1 MSAYQE
7 PTYVHSWG
15 ILSLAVLCL
24 ISGVLTQ
31 PATAQEKPAA
41 PPPDVVIFKN
51 GDQLT
56 GTLERGEGN
65 NVIFKSDIVGEVT
78 ISMDKV
84 KELRTN
90 GSFTVL
96 KKNETIT
103 RTSKQPGNITFG
115 ENNVTVT
122 HPNGAPETVEDKD
135 LAFIIDSATYHK
147 EVIDNPGIWYGWN
160 GSLTGGATVLQS
172 TSFGQTLTAGISLIR
187 AIPTVPYLPPRTR
200 TTFDLSETYGKLTQ
214 PIVPLPTFC
223 NGSTTPPGCQDSVAK
238 THIFHTDFEHDKYF
252 TPRMYVLAGF
262 QFDHNF
268 SQGLNFAQMYG
279 VGLGWTVIKDAKQE
293 FDVKTDIHY
302 QRQNFTAPS
311 PSEDLIGSSFG
322 EAYSRTLPG
331 KMLFTQSGTFIQ
343 SWNDTSIWS
352 AVAAAGLALPVY
364 HRFSLSVNILNN
376 YLSNPAIGFKNNSF
390 QFVSGVTYTLH

>member
-7 PTYVHSWG
+7 PTHVHSWG

-41 PPPDVVIFKN
+41 PPPDVVVFKN
-51 GDQLT
+51 GDQLS
-56 GTLERGEGN
+56 GTLERGEGTN
-65 NVIFKSDIVGEVT
+65 IIFKSDIVGEVT

-96 KKNETIT
+96 KKDEKIT

-115 ENNVTVT
+115 EDNVTVI
-122 HPNGAPETVEDKD
+122 HPNGAPETVADKD
-135 LAFIIDSATYHK
+135 LAYIIDGATYHK
-147 EVIDNPGIWYGWN
+147 EAIDNPGIWYGWN

-200 TTFDLSETYGKLTQ
+200 TTFDLVQTYGKLTQ
-214 PIVPLPTFC
+214 PTVPQ
-223 NGSTTPPGCQDSVAK
+223 TTPPTPNAVAK
-238 THIFHTDFEHDKYF
+238 TNIFHTDFEHDKYF
-252 TPRMYVLAGF
+252 TPRMFFLAGL
-262 QFDHNF
+262 QLDHNY
-268 SQGLNFAQMYG
+268 SQGLDFGQLYG
-279 VGLGWTVIKDAKQE
+279 VGIGITAIKDAKQE
-293 FDVKTDIHY
+293 LDLRTDIHY
-302 QRQNFTAPS
+302 QRQNFVPPTPN
-311 PSEDLIGSSFG
+311 EDLIGSSFG
-322 EAYSRTLPG
+322 EAYTRTLPG

-343 SWNDTSIWS
+343 SWNDTSVWS

-364 HRFSLSVNILNN
+364 HRFSLSVSILNN
-376 YLSNPAIGFKNNSF
+376 YLSNPAIGFNNNSF

>member
-1 MSAYQE
+1 MSAHPE
-7 PTYVHSWG
+7 PTHVHSWG

-96 KKNETIT
+96 KKDEKIT

-122 HPNGAPETVEDKD
+122 HPNGTPEIVEDKD
-135 LAFIIDSATYHK
+135 LAFIIDSATYNK
-147 EVIDNPGIWYGWN
+147 EIDNPGIWYGWN
-160 GSLTGGATVLQS
+160 GSITGGATVLQS

-200 TTFDLSETYGKLTQ
+200 TTFDLLQTYGKLTQ
-214 PIVPLPTFC
+214 PTVPQTNPPTS
-223 NGSTTPPGCQDSVAK
+223 NAVAK
-238 THIFHTDFEHDKYF
+238 TNIFHTDFEHDKYF
-252 TPRMYVLAGF
+252 TSRMFVFAGL
-262 QFDHNF
+262 QLDHNF
-268 SQGLNFAQMYG
+268 SQGLDFGQIYG
-279 VGLGWTVIKDAKQE
+279 VGLGVTAIKDAKQQL
-293 FDVKTDIHY
+293 DLRADIHY
-302 QRQNFTAPS
+302 QRQNFVPPTPN
-311 PSEDLIGSSFG
+311 EDLIGSSFG

-352 AVAAAGLALPVY
+352 AIAAAGLALPVY
-364 HRFSLSVNILNN
+364 HRFSLSVSILNN
-376 YLSNPAIGFKNNSF
+376 YLSNPAIGFDKNSF
-390 QFVSGVTYTLH
+390 QFVSGITYTLH

>member
-7 PTYVHSWG
+7 PTHVHSWG

-96 KKNETIT
+96 KKDEKIT

-122 HPNGAPETVEDKD
+122 HPNGTPEIVEDKD
-135 LAFIIDSATYHK
+135 LAFIIDSATYNK
-147 EVIDNPGIWYGWN
+147 EIDNPGIWYGWN
-160 GSLTGGATVLQS
+160 GSITGGATVLQS

-200 TTFDLSETYGKLTQ
+200 TTFDLLQTYGKLTQ
-214 PIVPLPTFC
+214 PTVPQTNPPTP
-223 NGSTTPPGCQDSVAK
+223 TAVAK
-238 THIFHTDFEHDKYF
+238 TNIFHTDFEHDKYF
-252 TPRMYVLAGF
+252 TSRMFVFAGL
-262 QFDHNF
+262 QLDHNF
-268 SQGLNFAQMYG
+268 SQGLDFGQIYG
-279 VGLGWTVIKDAKQE
+279 VGLGVTAIKDAKQQL
-293 FDVKTDIHY
+293 DLRADIHY
-302 QRQNFTAPS
+302 QRQNFVPPTPN
-311 PSEDLIGSSFG
+311 EDLIGSSFG

-343 SWNDTSIWS
+343 SWNDTGVWS
-352 AVAAAGLALPVY
+352 AIAAAGLALPVY

-376 YLSNPAIGFKNNSF
+376 YLSNPAIGFNNNSF

>member
-1 MSAYQE
+1 MSAHQE

-84 KELRTN
+84 KELRSN
-90 GSFTVL
+90 GSFIVL
-96 KKNETIT
+96 KKDEKIT
-103 RTSKQPGNITFG
+103 RTSRQPGTL
-115 ENNVTVT
+115 T
-122 HPNGAPETVEDKD
+122 HPNGAPETVSEKD
-135 LAFIIDSATYHK
+135 LGYIIDSATYHK

-160 GSLTGGATVLQS
+160 GSITGGATVLQS

-187 AIPTVPYLPPRTR
+187 AIPTVPFLPPRTR
-200 TTFDLSETYGKLTQ
+200 TTFDLVQTYGKLTQ
-214 PIVPLPTFC
+214 PTVPQTNPPTP
-223 NGSTTPPGCQDSVAK
+223 NAVAK
-238 THIFHTDFEHDKYF
+238 TNIFHTDFEHDKYF
-252 TPRMYVLAGF
+252 TPRVYWLVGF
-262 QFDHNF
+262 GFDHNF
-268 SQGLNFAQMYG
+268 SQGLDFAQIYG
-279 VGLGWTVIKDAKQE
+279 VGIGWTAIKDAKQE
-293 FDVKTDIHY
+293 LDLKADIHY
-302 QRQNFTAPS
+302 QRQNFTP
-311 PSEDLIGSSFG
+311 PTVNLDLIGSSFG
-322 EAYSRTLPG
+322 EAYTRTLPG

-343 SWNDTSIWS
+343 SWNNTNAWS

-364 HRFSLSVNILNN
+364 HRFSLSVTILNN
-376 YLSNPAIGFKNNSF
+376 YLNNPAIGFNNNSF
-390 QFVSGVTYTLH
+390 QFVSGITYTLH

>member
-7 PTYVHSWG
+7 PTHVHSWG

-84 KELRTN
+84 KELHSN
-90 GSFTVL
+90 GSFAVL
-96 KKNETIT
+96 RKDEKIT
-103 RTSKQPGNITFG
+103 RTSRQPGNITFADD
-115 ENNVTVT
+115 NVTVT
-122 HPNGAPETVEDKD
+122 HPNGTLETVEDKN
-135 LAFIIDSATYHK
+135 LAFIIDSATYNK
-147 EVIDNPGIWYGWN
+147 EIDNPGIWYGWN
-160 GSLTGGATVLQS
+160 GSITGGATVLQS

-187 AIPTVPYLPPRTR
+187 AIPTVSYLPPRTR
-200 TTFDLSETYGKLTQ
+200 TTFDLLQTYGKLTQ
-214 PIVPLPTFC
+214 PTVPQTNPPTP
-223 NGSTTPPGCQDSVAK
+223 NAVAK
-238 THIFHTDFEHDKYF
+238 TNIFHTDFEHDKYF
-252 TPRMYVLAGF
+252 TSRMFVFGGL
-262 QFDHNF
+262 QLDHNF
-268 SQGLNFAQMYG
+268 SQGLDFGQIYG
-279 VGLGWTVIKDAKQE
+279 VGVGVTAIKDAKQQL
-293 FDVKTDIHY
+293 DLRADIHY
-302 QRQNFTAPS
+302 QRQNFVPPTPN
-311 PSEDLIGSSFG
+311 EDLIGSSFG

-343 SWNDTSIWS
+343 SWNNTNAWS
-352 AVAAAGLALPVY
+352 AIAAAGLALPVY
-364 HRFSLSVNILNN
+364 HRFSLSVSILNN
-376 YLSNPAIGFKNNSF
+376 YLNNPAIGFDKNSF

>member
-7 PTYVHSWG
+7 PTHVHSWG

-84 KELRTN
+84 KELHSN
-90 GSFTVL
+90 GSFAVL
-96 KKNETIT
+96 RKDEKIT
-103 RTSKQPGNITFG
+103 RTSRQPGNITFADD
-115 ENNVTVT
+115 NVTVT
-122 HPNGAPETVEDKD
+122 HPNGTLETVADKN
-135 LAFIIDSATYHK
+135 LAFIIDSATYNK
-147 EVIDNPGIWYGWN
+147 EIDNPGIWYGWN
-160 GSLTGGATVLQS
+160 GSITGGATVLQS

-200 TTFDLSETYGKLTQ
+200 TTFDLLQTYGKLTQ
-214 PIVPLPTFC
+214 PTVPQTNPPTP
-223 NGSTTPPGCQDSVAK
+223 NAVAK
-238 THIFHTDFEHDKYF
+238 TNIFHTDFEHDKYF
-252 TPRMYVLAGF
+252 TSRMFVFGGL
-262 QFDHNF
+262 QLDHNF
-268 SQGLNFAQMYG
+268 SQGLDFGQIYG
-279 VGLGWTVIKDAKQE
+279 VGVGVTAIKDAKQQL
-293 FDVKTDIHY
+293 DLRADIHY
-302 QRQNFTAPS
+302 QRQNFVPPTPN
-311 PSEDLIGSSFG
+311 EDLIGSSFG

-343 SWNDTSIWS
+343 SWNNTNAWS
-352 AVAAAGLALPVY
+352 AIAAAGLALPVY
-364 HRFSLSVNILNN
+364 HRFSLSVSILNN
-376 YLSNPAIGFKNNSF
+376 YLNNPAIGFDKNSF

>member
-7 PTYVHSWG
+7 PTHVHSWG

-56 GTLERGEGN
+56 GTLERSEGN

-84 KELRTN
+84 KELHSN

-96 KKNETIT
+96 KKDEKIT
-103 RTSKQPGNITFG
+103 RTSRQPGSIIFADD
-115 ENNVTVT
+115 NVTVT
-122 HPNGAPETVEDKD
+122 HPNGTPETVADKN
-135 LAFIIDSATYHK
+135 LAFIIDSATYNK
-147 EVIDNPGIWYGWN
+147 EIDNPGIWYGWN
-160 GSLTGGATVLQS
+160 GSITGGATVLQS

-187 AIPTVPYLPPRTR
+187 AIPTVSYLPPRTR
-200 TTFDLSETYGKLTQ
+200 TTFDLTETYGKLTQ
-214 PIVPLPTFC
+214 PTVPLPPFC

-252 TPRMYVLAGF
+252 TPRMYFLAGF

-268 SQGLNFAQMYG
+268 SQGLDFGQIYG
-279 VGLGWTVIKDAKQE
+279 VGVGWTVIKDAKQE

-302 QRQNFTAPS
+302 QRQNFAP
-311 PSEDLIGSSFG
+311 PTPNEDLIGSSFG
-322 EAYSRTLPG
+322 EAYTRTLPG

-343 SWNDTSIWS
+343 SWNNTNAWS

-376 YLSNPAIGFKNNSF
+376 YLNNPAIGFKNNSF

>member
-7 PTYVHSWG
+7 PTHVHSWG

-56 GTLERGEGN
+56 GTLVRGEGN

-96 KKNETIT
+96 KKDEKIT
-103 RTSKQPGNITFG
+103 RTSKQPGNIIFG
-115 ENNVTVT
+115 EDNVTVT
-122 HPNGAPETVEDKD
+122 PPNGAPETVANKD
-135 LAFIIDSATYHK
+135 LAYIIDSATYNK

-200 TTFDLSETYGKLTQ
+200 TTFDLRQTYGKLTQ
-214 PIVPLPTFC
+214 PTRFPLLH
-223 NGSTTPPGCQDSVAK
+223 GSNPPDCQDAVAK
-238 THIFHTDFEHDKYF
+238 TNIFHTDFEHDKYF
-252 TPRMYVLAGF
+252 TSRMFVFAGL
-262 QFDHNF
+262 QLDHNF
-268 SQGLNFAQMYG
+268 SQGLDFGQIYG
-279 VGLGWTVIKDAKQE
+279 VGLGGTAIKDAKQQL
-293 FDVKTDIHY
+293 DLRADIHY
-302 QRQNFTAPS
+302 QRQNFAP
-311 PSEDLIGSSFG
+311 PTPNEDLIGSSFG

-343 SWNDTSIWS
+343 SWNNTNAWS
-352 AVAAAGLALPVY
+352 AIAAAGLALPVY
-364 HRFSLSVNILNN
+364 HRFSLSVSILNN
-376 YLSNPAIGFKNNSF
+376 YLSNPAIGFDNNSF
-390 QFVSGVTYTLH
+390 QFVSGITYTLH